1 MVFKHAF
8 ALLFTLAM
16 LLAAPQVMA
25 RGKVV
30 KGLGRDGSEMV
41 FVPSG
46 DFLRGSNSDEP
57 DAAPQRRIT
66 LSAYYIDRYA
76 VSMARYRQ
84 CVSSGKCSAPEA
96 EGHCTWGKPGKDDHP
111 INCVSWFQAD
121 EYCRWAGKLLPT
133 EAQWEKAATGPKPR
147 RYPWG
152 KIPPDCALANFAL
165 NPDKKKY
172 CHDGT
177 VKVNKYPGGA
187 SPYGA
192 LQMAGNVFHWVKD
205 WYGKEYYRSSEAR
218 DPMGPFE
225 GKYRVVRGGSWFS
238 READLRTTMRGP
250 LPPGAKYNYL
260 GFRCMIYASDV
271 KGTPSQA
278 KSAAPGQ
285 GGPHYCLPGGCPL
298 NLAACQELC
307 E

>member
-1 MVFKHAF
+1 MVAKRAYVFLS
-8 ALLFTLAM
+8 LLTFLLVGGQAM
-16 LLAAPQVMA
+16 AK
-25 RGKVV
+25 GKVV
-30 KGLGRDGSEMV
+30 KGLGGDGAQMV
-41 FVPSG
+41 FVPAG

-57 DAAPQRRIT
+57 DVAPQRRIT

-76 VSMARYRQ
+76 VSLQLYRQ

-96 EGHCTWGKPGKDDHP
+96 EEYCNWGKTGKDSHP
-111 INCVSWFQAD
+111 VNCISWFQAD

-133 EAQWEKAATGPKPR
+133 EAQWEKAAAGPRPR

-152 KIPPDCALANFAL
+152 KQAPDCALANFAL
-165 NPDKKKY
+165 NPDKKQY
-172 CHDGT
+172 CQEGT
-177 VKVNKYPGGA
+177 AAVDKYPGGA

-192 LQMAGNVFHWVKD
+192 VQMAGNVFHWVKD
-205 WYGKEYYRSSEAR
+205 WYGKGYYRSSEAK

-271 KGTPSQA
+271 KGTPTAA
-278 KSAAPGQ
+278 KAAAPADQ
-285 GGPHYCLPGGCPL
+285 GPKYCLPGGCPL
-298 NLAACQELC
+298 NLAVCQELC